1 VELDAMPPNTLRSL
15 VCDCLEG
22 HMDPDYLQRL
32 KLAEREE
39 RRGLREIQA
48 LLGGPA

>member
-1 VELDAMPPNTLRSL
+1 MPPNTLRGL
-15 VCDCLEG
+15 VGDCLEG

-39 RRGLREIQA
+39 RSGLRQIQN
-48 LLGGPA
+48 LLGGSA